1 MNKIPF
7 RDAVTLGQVA
17 LCYHRDRK
25 TFRKMIGPLLNGK
38 LSHLKDGRIRKI
50 FPCDLKLIAEFLGDT
65 EYRVLF
71 PKITLVSIA
80 KAYGW
85 SVAQLTRNIAPIEK
99 ELKNTGF
106 IPGKALTPRHAQ
118 MIFNHLGIPEDE
130 TLLKYFKFY

>member
-17 LCYHRDRK
+17 SRYHRDRK
-25 TFRKMIGPLLNGK
+25 TFRKMIGPLIKGK
-38 LSHLKDGRIRKI
+38 LSYLKDGRIRKI

-80 KAYGW
+80 KSYGW
-85 SVAQLTRNIAPIEK
+85 SVAQLTRNITPIQK
-99 ELKNTGF
+99 ELKNRGLV
-106 IPGKALTPRHAQ
+106 PGNALTPLHAQ

-130 TLLKYFKFY
+130 TLMKYFKFY